1 MKKSEFKYMEKNTQ
15 RKDLKIGHY
24 HVCLVYDQDKYLSV
38 VIADENNKMVKQCGC
53 QYGDNIAFSGLKVRF
68 TTKKEGYHEYE

>member
-1 MKKSEFKYMEKNTQ
+1 MKKSEFKYMEKKTQ

-53 QYGDNIAFSGLKVRF
+53 QYGDNISFSGLKVRF
-68 TTKKEGYHEYE
+68 TTTKEGDHEHE